1 MAPVVHR
8 SSGDLLADR
17 RYAYAEAAWNEG
29 DAAAAADLAG
39 QALDLAPDFAPAH
52 ALLGRATAAL
62 GRTEEAR
69 RALERALALEPDDA
83 LGAGIDLAQLGVLP
97 EAEAISTPY
106 VRALFDEYAR
116 RFDRHLVKSLNYRA
130 PDLLRDAL
138 RRASS
143 RRFRPFRFG
152 SALDLGCGTGLM
164 ARALADVADSVEG
177 VDLSSR
183 MLAAARKTKLYA
195 SLTEGDLLAF
205 LAGREAGS
213 ADLVVAA
220 DVFVYV
226 ADLQPVHAEA
236 RRVLH
241 RDGLFAYTVQSHG
254 GPGFRLG
261 ADGRFAHAESHLR
274 ALAAEAGFK
283 VVSCEA
289 VSTRQDRGEDVPG
302 LLLVLA

>member
-106 VRALFDEYAR
+106 VRALFDEYAP
-116 RFDRHLVKSLNYRA
+116 RFDRHLLRSLNYRA
-130 PDLLRDAL
+130 PNLLRDAL
-138 RRASS
+138 RRACS

-152 SALDLGCGTGLM
+152 RVLDLGCGTGLL
-164 ARALADVADSVEG
+164 ARALADVSDMIEG
-177 VDLSSR
+177 VDLSGR

-195 SLTEGDLLAF
+195 SLTEGDLLSF
-205 LAGREAGS
+205 LSAREAGS
-213 ADLVVAA
+213 ADLVAAA
-220 DVFVYV
+220 DVLVYV
-226 ADLQPVHAEA
+226 ADLRPIHAEA
-236 RRVLH
+236 RRVLG
-241 RDGLFAYTVQSHG
+241 RDGLFAYTVQSHDG
-254 GPGFRLG
+254 SGFRLG
-261 ADGRFAHAESHLR
+261 ADGRFAHAEPHLR
-274 ALAAEAGFK
+274 VLAAEAGFE